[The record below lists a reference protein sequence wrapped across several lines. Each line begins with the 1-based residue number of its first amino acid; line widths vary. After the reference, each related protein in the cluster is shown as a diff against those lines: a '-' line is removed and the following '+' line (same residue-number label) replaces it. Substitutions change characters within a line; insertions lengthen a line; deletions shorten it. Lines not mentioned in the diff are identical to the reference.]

1 MNKARTGINSSKH
14 TNNVS
19 KNCGGVNK
27 AGSANSTSWGKINSS
42 VLSTRAP
49 SKVAVNCDETKHLFK
64 MNIRY
69 SY

>member
-19 KNCGGVNK
+19 KNCGGVKK
-27 AGSANSTSWGKINSS
+27 AGSANPSNFRKIHSN

-49 SKVAVNCDETKHLFK
+49 ATVEIKCDDAKHLQK
-64 MNIRY
+64 MSIRY